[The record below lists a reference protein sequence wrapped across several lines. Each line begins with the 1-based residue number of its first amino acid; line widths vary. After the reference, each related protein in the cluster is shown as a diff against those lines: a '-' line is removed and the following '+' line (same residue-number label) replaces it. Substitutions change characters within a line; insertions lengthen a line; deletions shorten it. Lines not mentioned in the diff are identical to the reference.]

1 MDYVIKKLTSF
12 NKAIIDKYIERG
24 QITAID
30 CTVGNGS
37 DILYLCG
44 NMKGDSFVTG
54 FDIQK
59 PALENT
65 ESLLKENGY
74 ENYKL
79 IFDGHQNIDLY
90 FDEETADLI
99 IYNLGYLPKYD
110 KNITTQ
116 VDTTLI
122 SIKKSLHILRSKGL
136 ISIAAYPGHIEG
148 SREKEALDEFLS
160 TIDSKVYH
168 VMKCEYINQSNTAP
182 LIYYIE
188 RK

>member
-12 NKAIIDKYIERG
+12 NKAIIDKYIERE

-37 DILYLCG
+37 DILYLCE
-44 NMKGDSFVTG
+44 NIKSSSVVTG

-59 PALENT
+59 PALDNT
-65 ESLLKENGY
+65 DYLLKNNGFD
-74 ENYKL
+74 NYKL
-79 IFDGHQNIDLY
+79 ICDGHQNIDEY
-90 FDEETADLI
+90 FKEESVDLI

-122 SIKKSLHILRSKGL
+122 SIKKSLKIIKSRGL
-136 ISIAAYPGHIEG
+136 ISIAAYPGHSEG
-148 SREKEALDEFLS
+148 SKEKEALDEFLS